1 MKVQTLIKNLEKAIF
16 RASEYNQKRFVYSQ
30 VERFNEKSQNHC
42 TVDHFDGK
50 GFSVTIDVSENKQLR
65 KHFEL

>member
-1 MKVQTLIKNLEKAIF
+1 MKVQTLINALEQARF
-16 RASEYNQKRFVYSQ
+16 RASDYNQKRFVYLQ
-30 VERFNEKSQNHC
+30 VEKFNRKSENHC
-42 TVDHFDGK
+42 TVDHFDSK